1 MKTRNLIQIGGVALA
16 MIITFTIGSSTLSG
30 QNRIAAKSAASLM
43 DEPAS
48 DVVGVWEAVN
58 VPAENDCATGAPLP
72 GTPIIRVLNTFN
84 QGGTGWLEDNAPFDG
99 PYRSTG
105 ATIWKRTT
113 GRNFSYYNL
122 HYTFDPDKTFV
133 FTIKQRSNLTLSKDG
148 NSFTETGTFDVVIP
162 DGTVVYSG
170 CFNAESHRITF

>member
-1 MKTRNLIQIGGVALA
+1 MKTRNSIKSLVIASAMMLIVTVLTTMA
-16 MIITFTIGSSTLSG
+16 SG
-30 QNRIAAKSAASLM
+30 QNKSAPLVTEDSGNDL
-43 DEPAS
+43 
-48 DVVGVWEAVN
+48 VGVWEALN

-105 ATIWKRTT
+105 ATIWKRIS
-113 GRNFSYYNL
+113 GRNYSYLNL
-122 HYTFDPDKTFV
+122 HYTFNPDKTFV
-133 FTIKQRSNLTLSKDG
+133 FTISQRSNLTLSKDG
-148 NSFTETGTFDVVIP
+148 NSFTENGTFDVIIP
-162 DGTVVYSG
+162 DGTVIYSG